1 MFLFSLIVYS
11 DRTQNEHQ
19 MQDTEEQQRRMDLG
33 YSCEVISEGSSNDDD
48 DDIEYLK
55 TPHAAD
61 AADDEDDDTIESES
75 YPRID
80 PNDPL
85 RYFLELGE
93 ITPNEYDKWKIVKE
107 EPESHTHTHT
117 HAKTEKQ
124 FKKRP
129 DFGPGYN
136 SDDDSDSD
144 GDESDNNKNNGPTI
158 EYGSGYAV
166 WANELDTDPFDPW
179 NPTPDP
185 TPTKQ
190 YTEVATDCTFMMKRL
205 TQMVEY
211 EHSASGL
218 GNKRNLKLTDSFE
231 LKLLWGRFISTA
243 SSSSSSSSSHQFQQP
258 LQEFW
263 QVNALKTYEALQDL
277 REDHARVRNRKC
289 NRGAWFPKD
298 TPAPPTYHTTPI
310 ETLETTFET
319 IGRMSR
325 CMAEDFNTPSVV
337 DYVEEFIMSLYR
349 EIVFNAL
356 VDAYENKISDAEW
369 DKNANQTYMER
380 NRYQ

>member
-1 MFLFSLIVYS
+1 MQETYYTSLRET
-11 DRTQNEHQ
+11 D
-19 MQDTEEQQRRMDLG
+19 EQQRRMDLG
-33 YSCEVISEGSSNDDD
+33 YSCEVISEASGSGSSDCDGDGDDYSECY
-48 DDIEYLK
+48 IEDLQA
-55 TPHAAD
+55 TATTSGAGAGAEP
-61 AADDEDDDTIESES
+61 
-75 YPRID
+75 YPQID

-107 EPESHTHTHT
+107 EPAHDLK
-117 HAKTEKQ
+117 AEKQ
-124 FKKRP
+124 SKRRP
-129 DFGPGYN
+129 DYGPGHN
-136 SDDDSDSD
+136 ESDSD
-144 GDESDNNKNNGPTI
+144 DIDDGDNHKNNEPTI

-166 WANELDTDPFDPW
+166 WANELDADPFDPW
-179 NPTPDP
+179 NPNPDP
-185 TPTKQ
+185 TPSNDRRYTKLA
-190 YTEVATDCTFMMKRL
+190 VDSTFMMKRL
-205 TQMVEY
+205 TQPVEY

-218 GNKRNLKLTDSFE
+218 GNKCNLKLTDSLE
-231 LKLLWGRFISTA
+231 LKLLWGRFISSA
-243 SSSSSSSSSHQFQQP
+243 SASASSSSSSSSHQFQQP

-349 EIVFNAL
+349 EIEFNAL

-380 NRYQ
+380 KRYQ